1 MSRTDTNETRSRLI
15 QSATELIL
23 TQGYASVGVQDLCTH
38 AGVKKGS
45 FYHFFPSK
53 RDLVIAALEQHWQ
66 TYQKLIKRG
75 LCLHIPGIP
84 PLERISKLFAAL
96 HQLYAAKKAAQQALT
111 GCPFGTLTMEVSAH
125 DEALRLALERVF
137 EQWTQVFSQVFRDA
151 ISAGELPA
159 SANPEAGGRALLA
172 YLEGILLLVKTYNDP
187 DLIQRLSP
195 NRTQLASFAGA

>member
-15 QSATELIL
+15 QSAIELVL
-23 TQGYASVGVQDLCTH
+23 TQGYSNVGVQDLCVH

-66 TYQKLIKRG
+66 TYQKLIKGG
-75 LCLHIPGIP
+75 LCLHIADIP

-96 HQLYAAKKAAQQALT
+96 HQLYVAKKAAQQPLT
-111 GCPFGTLTMEVSAH
+111 GCPFGTLTMEVSAQ
-125 DEALRLALERVF
+125 DEALRTALKRVF

-151 ISAGELPA
+151 IAAGELPA
-159 SANPEAGGRALLA
+159 SANSELAGRALLA

>member
-15 QSATELIL
+15 QSAIELVL

-66 TYQKLIKRG
+66 TYQKLIKGG
-75 LCLHIPGIP
+75 LCFHIVDMPA
-84 PLERISKLFAAL
+84 LERVPRLFSAL
-96 HQLYAAKKAAQQALT
+96 HQHYVSLKAAKQSLT

-125 DEALRLALERVF
+125 DEALRIALERVF

-151 ISAGELPA
+151 IAAGELPA
-159 SANPEAGGRALLA
+159 SANSELGGRALLA
-172 YLEGILLLVKTYNDP
+172 YLEGILLLVKTYDDP
-187 DLIQRLSP
+187 DLIQWLSP